1 MMIHNEPHTARKADI
16 MANTTQSPTTA
27 PKAESFDRSS
37 VTRTFARLKH
47 EVGGLVDDA
56 NRSRPFYAAS
66 KEEAATKRDA
76 ALALLSQAAEKI
88 DAIKKDG
95 N

>member
-1 MMIHNEPHTARKADI
+1 
-16 MANTTQSPTTA
+16 MANPANTQTPTV
-27 PKAESFDRSS
+27 KDDKDEKFDRSI

-56 NRSRPFYAAS
+56 NRSRPFYASS
-66 KEEAATKRDA
+66 KQEAIAKRDS
-76 ALALLSQAAEKI
+76 ALKVISELADRIDLL
-88 DAIKKDG
+88 KKEG

>member
-1 MMIHNEPHTARKADI
+1 
-16 MANTTQSPTTA
+16 MATSTNTQAPA
-27 PKAESFDRSS
+27 PKAEIFDRST

-47 EVGGLVDDA
+47 EVTELVNDA
-56 NRSRPFYAAS
+56 SRSRSFYAAS
-66 KEEAATKRDA
+66 KEEAIAKRDA

-88 DAIKKDG
+88 DTIKKDG

>member
-1 MMIHNEPHTARKADI
+1 
-16 MANTTQSPTTA
+16 MANTTASQTPA
-27 PKAESFDRSS
+27 PKADSFDRSS

-56 NRSRPFYAAS
+56 GRTRPFYAAS
-66 KEEAATKRDA
+66 KDEAVAKRDS
-76 ALALLSQAAEKI
+76 ALKVLDELAQRI
-88 DAIKKDG
+88 DALKKEG

>member
-1 MMIHNEPHTARKADI
+1 
-16 MANTTQSPTTA
+16 MANTANTANTQTPA

-56 NRSRPFYAAS
+56 GRTRPFYAAS
-66 KEEAATKRDA
+66 KEEAIAKRDA
-76 ALALLSQAAEKI
+76 ALKVLDELAQRI
-88 DAIKKDG
+88 DTLKKEG

>member
-1 MMIHNEPHTARKADI
+1 
-16 MANTTQSPTTA
+16 MANTANTETPA

-47 EVGGLVDDA
+47 EVSELVNDA
-56 NRSRPFYAAS
+56 GRSRPFYAVS
-66 KEEAATKRDA
+66 KDEAVAKRDA
-76 ALALLSQAAEKI
+76 ALKVLDELAQRI
-88 DAIKKDG
+88 DTLKKEA

>member
-1 MMIHNEPHTARKADI
+1 
-16 MANTTQSPTTA
+16 MANTTATQTPA
-27 PKAESFDRSS
+27 PKAVTFDRSS

-56 NRSRPFYAAS
+56 GRTRPFYAAS
-66 KEEAATKRDA
+66 KDEAIAKRDA
-76 ALALLSQAAEKI
+76 ALKVLDELAQRI
-88 DAIKKDG
+88 DALKKEG

>member
-16 MANTTQSPTTA
+16 MANATQTQTPA
-27 PKAESFDRSS
+27 PNAEIFDRSS

-47 EVGGLVDDA
+47 EVSELVNDA
-56 NRSRPFYAAS
+56 GRSRPFYAAS
-66 KEEAATKRDA
+66 KEEAVTKRDA
-76 ALALLSQAAEKI
+76 ALALLSQVAEKI
-88 DAIKKDG
+88 DTIKKDG

>member
-1 MMIHNEPHTARKADI
+1 MIAPPNHIPLERQII
-16 MANTTQSPTTA
+16 MANASQTQTPA

-47 EVGGLVDDA
+47 EVSELVNDA
-56 NRSRPFYAAS
+56 GRARPFYAAS
-66 KEEAATKRDA
+66 KEEAVSKRDA

>member
-1 MMIHNEPHTARKADI
+1 
-16 MANTTQSPTTA
+16 MANTTSTQTTTA
-27 PKAESFDRSS
+27 PVEEKFDRTV

-56 NRSRPFYAAS
+56 GRTRPFYAKS
-66 KEEAATKRDA
+66 KDEAVAKRDA
-76 ALALLSQAAEKI
+76 ALKVLDELAQRI
-88 DAIKKDG
+88 DALKKEG

>member
-1 MMIHNEPHTARKADI
+1 
-16 MANTTQSPTTA
+16 MANTANTQTPA

-56 NRSRPFYAAS
+56 GRTRPFYAAS
-66 KEEAATKRDA
+66 KEEAIAKRDA
-76 ALALLSQAAEKI
+76 ALKVLDELAQRI
-88 DAIKKDG
+88 DTLKKEG